1 MCYLCEGDGLL
12 WAIVSAGLL
21 AIMSSSFTCSFVIAI
36 MIVVSEQ
43 NNKQTNKQI
52 LVWHWLMVNDIDAGD
67 RVYSFNEY
75 CCYLIVRNADAY
87 CLKPKQCFFST

>member
-52 LVWHWLMVNDIDAGD
+52 LVWH
-67 RVYSFNEY
+67 
-75 CCYLIVRNADAY
+75 
-87 CLKPKQCFFST
+87 